1 MSANFDCGY
10 MALHCSTYLLF
21 FPSKFIKHIM
31 KKKTHQNLLQ
41 NKLSW
46 SDLWLANLFHCWM
59 LNDIFNCD
67 DVGTGTSHAT
77 RPKWLIL
84 LSEITVFLSLGNL
97 GSPLATI
104 GDNNECY
111 HMIVWLP
118 STCTIC
124 VVTTKVWQVGHL
136 PLPSI
141 LDIGFSEIWK

>member
-10 MALHCSTYLLF
+10 MALHISTCLPF
-21 FPSKFIKHIM
+21 FSSKFIRHIM
-31 KKKTHQNLLQ
+31 RKKPHQNLLQ

-67 DVGTGTSHAT
+67 DVGTGTSNAT
-77 RPKWLIL
+77 IPKWLIL

-111 HMIVWLP
+111 HMIVWLT

-124 VVTTKVWQVGHL
+124 VVTIKVWQVWHL

-141 LDIGFSEIWK
+141 LDIGFSELWK